1 MGHFVKVCRKTKEEK
16 FNAATS
22 SMSTESNPQCN
33 MNTKSSWL
41 ASVIAGAPACLSPAI
56 VTATLKEKHVDVL
69 VDSGAFSN
77 FVDYNLVSQLKLPL
91 KGDKST
97 ITMASQGLKA
107 TTLGTFQATIC
118 LLDRQYDLK
127 FDVMD
132 KLCAD
137 VVLGQA
143 FLGRHS
149 EASFLMGGADP
160 PLKINEKFA
169 NVAMANVEVP
179 YLFEFLSE
187 NCKPVASRS
196 RSYSKEDKNFIEQ
209 EIKRLLDEDIIEPS
223 RSPWRAQVL
232 VVQCGEKK
240 HLVIDYSTTI
250 NQYTALD
257 AYPLP
262 RIEELVNKIACDKYY
277 SSIDLCA
284 AYHQVPLKKEERIYT
299 AFEACGKLY
308 HYKQLPSGV
317 TNGVSAFQ
325 RVIDDF
331 IKCHDLKKVYAYL
344 DDITV
349 TGATAE
355 EHDHNLK
362 RLLDAAKSENLTLN
376 KEKSKFKVT

>member
-1 MGHFVKVCRKTKEEK
+1 MGHFVKVCRKIKEEK
-16 FNAATS
+16 FNAAS
-22 SMSTESNPQCN
+22 SSISTESNPQCN
-33 MNTKSSWL
+33 TNKKSSWL
-41 ASVIAGAPACLSPAI
+41 ASIIAGAPACLSPAI
-56 VTATLKEKHVDVL
+56 VTATLKEKHVDVQ
-69 VDSGAFSN
+69 VDSGASSN

-107 TTLGTFQATIC
+107 TTLGTFEATTC

-137 VVLGQA
+137 VILGQA

-169 NVAMANVEVP
+169 NAAVANVEAP

-262 RIEELVNKIACDKYY
+262 
-277 SSIDLCA
+277 
-284 AYHQVPLKKEERIYT
+284 
-299 AFEACGKLY
+299 
-308 HYKQLPSGV
+308 
-317 TNGVSAFQ
+317 
-325 RVIDDF
+325 
-331 IKCHDLKKVYAYL
+331 
-344 DDITV
+344 
-349 TGATAE
+349 
-355 EHDHNLK
+355 
-362 RLLDAAKSENLTLN
+362 
-376 KEKSKFKVT
+376 